1 MEGDSRS
8 FRRHYIIGEIMVSR
22 IKLAHG
28 GGGRETSEIIENM
41 IKPRFKLRKIFGGV
55 GLEELDDGAS
65 IPITEKLYGR
75 HLVVTSDSYTVY
87 PIFFPGGDI
96 GKLAACGSIND
107 LAVMGAKPI
116 AILDTIVVEEGFPIK
131 DFTRIL
137 DSFKQVLEKENIALL
152 GGDFKVMP
160 SGKLD
165 GIVISTMGIGIA
177 DKIVTDRGL
186 KVGDKILINGGIGE
200 HGAAIMAAQAG
211 LDVESS
217 GLKSDVQPLTRVMQV
232 ALENGNVHAAK
243 DLTRGGLASALNE
256 FAAKNNVSI
265 YIYED
270 KVPIKEEVLA
280 YSEMLGVDPLVLA
293 CEGRVIIA
301 TPPEDAEKIVDA
313 WRSMGFEQAEIIGEV
328 TLERPGY
335 VLFETLAGG
344 IRIIE
349 KPTGEIVPRIC

>member
-1 MEGDSRS
+1 MT
-8 FRRHYIIGEIMVSR
+8 SR
-22 IKLAHG
+22 IRLAHG
-28 GGGRETSEIIENM
+28 GGGRETSEIIENI
-41 IKPRFKLRKIFGGV
+41 IKPRFKLKKIFDGI

-65 IPITEKLYGR
+65 IPITEKLHGR

-107 LAVMGAKPI
+107 LAVMGARPV
-116 AILDTIVVEEGFPIK
+116 AMLDTIVVEEGFPLE

-137 DSFKQVLEKENIALL
+137 DSFKRVLEEENVALL

-165 GIVISTMGIGIA
+165 RIVISTTGIGIA
-177 DKIVTDRGL
+177 EKVITDIGL
-186 KVGDKILINGGIGE
+186 KAGDKILINGGIGE

-217 GLKSDVQPLTRVMQV
+217 SLSSDVQPLTRIMQ
-232 ALENGNVHAAK
+232 AAIKNGEVHAAK

-256 FAAKNNVSI
+256 FAIKNRVSI
-265 YIYED
+265 YVYED
-270 KVPIKEEVLA
+270 KIPVKEEVLA

-293 CEGRVIIA
+293 CEGRVIVVA
-301 TPPEDAEKIVDA
+301 PPEDAERIVKI
-313 WRSMGFEQAEIIGEV
+313 WKGMGFKQAEIIGEV

-335 VLFETLAGG
+335 VLLETLAGG

>member
-1 MEGDSRS
+1 MT
-8 FRRHYIIGEIMVSR
+8 SR
-22 IKLAHG
+22 IRLAHG
-28 GGGRETSEIIENM
+28 GGGRETSEIVENI
-41 IKPRFKLRKIFGGV
+41 IKPRFKLKKIFDGI

-65 IPITEKLYGR
+65 IPITEKLYDR

-116 AILDTIVVEEGFPIK
+116 AMLDTIVVEEGFPLE
-131 DFTRIL
+131 DFTKIL
-137 DSFKQVLEKENIALL
+137 DSFKRVLEEEYVALL

-165 GIVISTMGIGIA
+165 RIVISTTGIGIA
-177 DKIVTDRGL
+177 DRIITDTGL
-186 KVGDKILINGGIGE
+186 EVGDKILVNGGIGE

-217 GLKSDVQPLTRVMQV
+217 SLSSDVQPLTRIMQ
-232 ALENGNVHAAK
+232 AAIKNGEVHAAK

-256 FAAKNNVSI
+256 FAIKNRVSI

-270 KVPIKEEVLA
+270 KIPIKEEVLA
-280 YSEMLGVDPLVLA
+280 YSEMLGVDPLILA
-293 CEGRVIIA
+293 CEGRVIVA
-301 TPPEDAEKIVDA
+301 APPEDAERIVKI
-313 WRSMGFEQAEIIGEV
+313 WKSMGFKQAEIIGEV

-335 VLFETLAGG
+335 VLLETLAGG

>member
-1 MEGDSRS
+1 
-8 FRRHYIIGEIMVSR
+8 VVAR

-28 GGGRETSEIIENM
+28 GGGRETSEIIEKL
-41 IKPRFKLRKIFGGV
+41 IKPRFKLRKVFNGV

-65 IPITEKLYGR
+65 IPITEKLCGK

-87 PIFFPGGDI
+87 PLFFPGGDI

-131 DFTRIL
+131 DLTRIL
-137 DSFKQVLEKENIALL
+137 DSFKSVLEEENVALL

-165 GIVISTMGIGIA
+165 GIVISTMGIGVA
-177 DKIVTDRGL
+177 DRIVMDTGV
-186 KVGDKILINGGIGE
+186 KVGDKILVNGSIGE

-211 LDVESS
+211 LDVESTN
-217 GLKSDVQPLTRVMQV
+217 LRSDVQPLTRVMQT
-232 ALENGNVHAAK
+232 ALEKGDVHAAK
-243 DLTRGGLASALNE
+243 DLTRGGLASALND
-256 FAAKNNVSI
+256 FASKNKVTI
-265 YIYED
+265 YVYED
-270 KVPIKEEVLA
+270 RIPVKEEVLA

-293 CEGRVIIA
+293 CEGKVVVSA
-301 TPPEDAEKIVDA
+301 PPQDAEKIVEA
-313 WRSMGFEQAEIIGEV
+313 WRKMGFKDAEIIGEV

-335 VLFETLAGG
+335 VLLETLAGG
-344 IRIIE
+344 VRIVE